1 MPKCYQESFWVS
13 EQFKMTF
20 KSKHLK
26 FNLDLKVFVLFFNLD
41 LKLLRCCHQ
50 YQRELQVKNKEKII
64 LLTETLSFACL
75 NTLEAWVDSP
85 PVAVK
90 KRRHKQPQT

>member
-1 MPKCYQESFWVS
+1 MLPPIPKGTSSRKQ
-13 EQFKMTF
+13 QK
-20 KSKHLK
+20 K
-26 FNLDLKVFVLFFNLD
+26 
-41 LKLLRCCHQ
+41 
-50 YQRELQVKNKEKII
+50 KII

-90 KRRHKQPQT
+90 KKEDKNNPKLSGLTTTQMNFSVSFGYSIVSTE